1 MSSIKEYF
9 SEAAQGIKSLVQGMM
24 VTGKELVTPK
34 ITEQYP
40 ENRATLQIADRF
52 RAELTLIYDSEG
64 RHKCIG
70 CGICQMNC
78 PNGTIQLTTKMVE
91 LPDGKKKRKLDKYMY
106 DLGSCT
112 FCMLCVTTCPQDALE
127 FSNDFEQATFTR
139 GSLMKQLNYRPEPK
153 DDPSVAAP
161 AKPTADAERIAR
173 IKAEA
178 LAKAAKIKAERE
190 AAAKAAAGGEP
201 TEKKEASPTVKQE
214 KAEVKPEVKAESKP
228 EAKAE
233 TIKVK
238 AEEKIETNPENKPH
252 VKVDIKE
259 ESGEPK
265 VEAKPEETKIENK
278 PKVSETGEKST
289 DEPQA

>member
-1 MSSIKEYF
+1 MHSAQCHVHLMNKMGSIKEYF
-9 SEAAQGIKSLVQGMM
+9 SEAAKGLKSLVDGMV
-24 VTGKELVTPK
+24 VTGKEFVTPK

-40 ENRATLQIADRF
+40 ENRATLQIGERF
-52 RAELTLIYDSEG
+52 RAELTLIYDEEG

-139 GSLMKQLNYRPEPK
+139 NSLVKQLNYRPEPK
-153 DDPSVAAP
+153 DEPAAP
-161 AKPTADAERIAR
+161 AKPAIDPEKLAK

-178 LAKAAKIKAERE
+178 LAKAAKIKAE
-190 AAAKAAAGGEP
+190 KAAAAANNS
-201 TEKKEASPTVKQE
+201 TSAQEAIKSETKQ
-214 KAEVKPEVKAESKP
+214 AEAPKPEPKEPADPKP
-228 EAKAE
+228 ED
-233 TIKVK
+233 
-238 AEEKIETNPENKPH
+238 N
-252 VKVDIKE
+252 
-259 ESGEPK
+259 
-265 VEAKPEETKIENK
+265 
-278 PKVSETGEKST
+278 
-289 DEPQA
+289 

>member
-1 MSSIKEYF
+1 MGSIKEYF
-9 SEAAQGIKSLVQGMM
+9 TEAAKGLKSLVDGMV

-52 RAELTLIYDSEG
+52 RAELTLIYDEQG

-78 PNGTIQLTTKMVE
+78 PNGTIQLTTKMVD

-139 GSLMKQLNYRPEPK
+139 DSLMKQLNYKPEPA
-153 DDPSVAAP
+153 DEPAAP
-161 AKPTADAERIAR
+161 PKPAMDPEKLAK

-190 AAAKAAAGGEP
+190 AAAA
-201 TEKKEASPTVKQE
+201 KQQE
-214 KAEVKPEVKAESKP
+214 TQAQEVPKAEPEP
-228 EAKAE
+228 
-233 TIKVK
+233 K
-238 AEEKIETNPENKPH
+238 AEEKPVET
-252 VKVDIKE
+252 V
-259 ESGEPK
+259 
-265 VEAKPEETKIENK
+265 ATKPEEK
-278 PKVSETGEKST
+278 PKETPAPKPEN
-289 DEPQA
+289 EPKTQEPKQEEPEAGK

>member
-1 MSSIKEYF
+1 MGSIKEYF
-9 SEAAQGIKSLVQGMM
+9 SEAAKGVKSLIDGMV

-52 RAELTLIYDSEG
+52 RAELTLIYDNEG

-70 CGICQMNC
+70 CGICEMNC

-112 FCMLCVTTCPQDALE
+112 FCMLCVTTCPQNALE

-139 GSLMKQLNYRPEPK
+139 DSLMKQLNYKPEPA
-153 DDPSVAAP
+153 DAPAAAP
-161 AKPTADAERIAR
+161 KPAIDPEKLAK

-178 LAKAAKIKAERE
+178 LAKAAKIKAEKE
-190 AAAKAAAGGEP
+190 AAAKAAAETG
-201 TEKKEASPTVKQE
+201 TEAPKPADTQKPEDTPKPE
-214 KAEVKPEVKAESKP
+214 EVKPDPDK
-228 EAKAE
+228 
-233 TIKVK
+233 
-238 AEEKIETNPENKPH
+238 
-252 VKVDIKE
+252 KE
-259 ESGEPK
+259 ETP
-265 VEAKPEETKIENK
+265 KPEEKAAE
-278 PKVSETGEKST
+278 
-289 DEPQA
+289 

>member
-1 MSSIKEYF
+1 MGSIKEYF
-9 SEAAQGIKSLVQGMM
+9 SEAAKGIKSLVDGMV

-40 ENRATLQIADRF
+40 ENRATLQVADRF
-52 RAELTLIYDSEG
+52 RAELTLIYDKEG

-78 PNGTIQLTTKMVE
+78 PNGTIQLSTKMVE

-139 GSLMKQLNYRPEPK
+139 HSLMKQLNYRPEPK
-153 DDPSVAAP
+153 DEAP
-161 AKPTADAERIAR
+161 APAPKPAIDPEKLAK

-178 LAKAAKIKAERE
+178 LAKADRLKAEKE
-190 AAAKAAAGGEP
+190 AAAKAA
-201 TEKKEASPTVKQE
+201 S
-214 KAEVKPEVKAESKP
+214 
-228 EAKAE
+228 
-233 TIKVK
+233 
-238 AEEKIETNPENKPH
+238 ENKP
-252 VKVDIKE
+252 DESSLPKE
-259 ESGEPK
+259 EKASEPK
-265 VEAKPEETKIENK
+265 TE
-278 PKVSETGEKST
+278 S
-289 DEPQA
+289 

>member
-1 MSSIKEYF
+1 MGSIKEYF
-9 SEAAQGIKSLVQGMM
+9 SEAAKGIKSLVDGMV

-40 ENRATLQIADRF
+40 ENRATLQVADRF
-52 RAELTLIYDSEG
+52 RAELTLIYDKEG

-78 PNGTIQLTTKMVE
+78 PNGTIQLSTKMVE

-139 GSLMKQLNYRPEPK
+139 HSLMKQLNYRPEPK
-153 DDPSVAAP
+153 DEAP
-161 AKPTADAERIAR
+161 APAPKPAIDPEKLAK

-178 LAKAAKIKAERE
+178 LAKAARLKAEKE
-190 AAAKAAAGGEP
+190 AAAKAA
-201 TEKKEASPTVKQE
+201 S
-214 KAEVKPEVKAESKP
+214 
-228 EAKAE
+228 
-233 TIKVK
+233 
-238 AEEKIETNPENKPH
+238 ENKP
-252 VKVDIKE
+252 DESSLPKE
-259 ESGEPK
+259 EKASEPK
-265 VEAKPEETKIENK
+265 TE
-278 PKVSETGEKST
+278 S
-289 DEPQA
+289 

>member
-1 MSSIKEYF
+1 MGSIKEYF
-9 SEAAQGIKSLVQGMM
+9 TEAAQGLKSLVQGMA

-70 CGICQMNC
+70 CRICEMNC
-78 PNGTIQLTTKMVE
+78 PNGTIQLTTKMVD

-139 GSLMKQLNYRPEPK
+139 DSLMKQLNYRPEPAEE
-153 DDPSVAAP
+153 PAAP
-161 AKPTADAERIAR
+161 PKPAMDPEKLAK

-190 AAAKAAAGGEP
+190 AAAAAAKGDEP
-201 TEKKEASPTVKQE
+201 KTEAPKTEEPKSEKTLTEEPKKETP
-214 KAEVKPEVKAESKP
+214 KAEE
-228 EAKAE
+228 
-233 TIKVK
+233 VK
-238 AEEKIETNPENKPH
+238 AEEKKP
-252 VKVDIKE
+252 D
-259 ESGEPK
+259 PK
-265 VEAKPEETKIENK
+265 AEETAKE
-278 PKVSETGEKST
+278 
-289 DEPQA
+289 